1 MVAYVIAEVNV
12 HNPERYADY
21 TAVTPGTVEKY
32 GGKFIVRG
40 GNPQALEGAAPPQ
53 RVVVIEFATA
63 DAAKA
68 WYNSPDYSAVINIRQ
83 EASDGKLMLV
93 EGA

>member
-1 MVAYVIAEVNV
+1 MVAYVIAEVNI
-12 HNPERYADY
+12 HNSERYADY

-40 GNPQALEGAAPPQ
+40 GNPQALEGDAPPQ

-68 WYNSPDYSAVINIRQ
+68 WYNSPDYSSVISIRQ